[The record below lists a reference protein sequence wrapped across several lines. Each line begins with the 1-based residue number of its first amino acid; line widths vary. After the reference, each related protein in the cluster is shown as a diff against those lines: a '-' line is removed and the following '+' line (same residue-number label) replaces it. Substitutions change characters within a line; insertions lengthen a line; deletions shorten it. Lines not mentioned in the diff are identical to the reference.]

1 PPCVFCRRP
10 RRSPLLEA
18 NTKMTKN
25 NYAGINPMVVRIAKS
40 AARKTIGRYGFTESD
55 LPDLEQ
61 ELVTAGLKMMA
72 RFDPGKSKETTFIA
86 RVVESKI
93 LDLIV
98 RRQAE
103 CRDWRKCRQ
112 SLNETVI
119 ISDVGAV
126 ELIDL
131 ICTDDN
137 KNFALVVDVDI
148 IRGRLPAELQ
158 ELCEYLINCAPGEI
172 PEAAMQSRGAFQ
184 YRMKKLRENF
194 QKHGF

>member
-1 PPCVFCRRP
+1 MNKNV
-10 RRSPLLEA
+10 SPSSENDFLKLA
-18 NTKMTKN
+18 C
-25 NYAGINPMVVRIAKS
+25 RIA
-40 AARKTIGRYGFTESD
+40 RKRAGLLSGRFGFTEQDIPDIMQEMLLEIYRQHENFTPDRGCAAVFILRIVNNKIAD
-55 LPDLEQ
+55 L
-61 ELVTAGLKMMA
+61 
-72 RFDPGKSKETTFIA
+72 
-86 RVVESKI
+86 
-93 LDLIV
+93 V
-98 RRQAE
+98 RYRQAD